1 MLGAVDTEV
10 FSKLIRGI
18 INGDVVGSLHIL
30 DDMIMQ
36 GRELGQFVNDFIWY
50 MRNLLLVQTS
60 DNVEDVI
67 DASADRIQALK
78 EEAQMVETEVL
89 MRYIRVFSDLSNQI
103 KYSSQKRVLIE
114 IALIKLNK
122 PAMDTDVSSLL
133 NRMALIENK
142 LENGV
147 VGQKRYDLIVSHFE
161 TDGVNEKHEIKVIS
175 GEGETIPQ
183 YTNSD
188 TFNGGTVSEMPLYL
202 VEIDGISIKSIK
214 SQFDIIPNLQE
225 LIDKMVI
232 YKE

>member
-1 MLGAVDTEV
+1 MMACLGRFYRIAP
-10 FSKLIRGI
+10 
-18 INGDVVGSLHIL
+18 GS
-30 DDMIMQ
+30 
-36 GRELGQFVNDFIWY
+36 Y
-50 MRNLLLVQTS
+50 
-60 DNVEDVI
+60 
-67 DASADRIQALK
+67 
-78 EEAQMVETEVL
+78 EE
-89 MRYIRVFSDLSNQI
+89 I
-103 KYSSQKRVLIE
+103 
-114 IALIKLNK
+114 
-122 PAMDTDVSSLL
+122 
-133 NRMALIENK
+133 K

-202 VEIDGISIKSIK
+202 VEIDGISIKSVK

-225 LIDKMVI
+225 LIDKMVM

>member
-1 MLGAVDTEV
+1 MLENITLNESNVTASIDAYIHHCLFGYNGV
-10 FSKLIRGI
+10 FKCSQQLKCEI
-18 INGDVVGSLHIL
+18 INNNLLKIYDGLFIN
-30 DDMIMQ
+30 Q
-36 GRELGQFVNDFIWY
+36 GRFY
-50 MRNLLLVQTS
+50 
-60 DNVEDVI
+60 
-67 DASADRIQALK
+67 RIAPGSY
-78 EEAQMVETEVL
+78 EE
-89 MRYIRVFSDLSNQI
+89 I
-103 KYSSQKRVLIE
+103 
-114 IALIKLNK
+114 
-122 PAMDTDVSSLL
+122 
-133 NRMALIENK
+133 K

-202 VEIDGISIKSIK
+202 VEIDGISIKSVK

-225 LIDKMVI
+225 LIDKMVM